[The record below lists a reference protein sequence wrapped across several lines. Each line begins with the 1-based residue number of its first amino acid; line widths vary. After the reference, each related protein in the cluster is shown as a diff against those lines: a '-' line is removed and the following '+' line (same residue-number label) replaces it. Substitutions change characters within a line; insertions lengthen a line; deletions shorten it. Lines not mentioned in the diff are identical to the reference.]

1 MKIFKPITLVAAYCL
16 VGCRLILACDF
27 LVSTACPYESLPPH
41 IRNLHARL
49 FYAAS
54 LAGLEWDE
62 EKEKNHFV
70 CAFVVYFKDGTHTEI
85 PIGEKLFPV
94 AEKSLVRKVARSQ
107 HVSLY
112 NEDWWVFYGS
122 EQPSFSSY
130 TTLMNLWTL
139 WHNQQKTLRG
149 DPRATDAE
157 NFYCML
163 KNPGKQFPST
173 KDAFLAILRT
183 YFYKFYNRCKQ
194 QAVGQIPPQTF
205 IRPTDGE
212 AWALWFL
219 HTYCKRI
226 ADLVKERQR
235 GRKILRIEFHGHTTQ
250 DMCPFGFAHMN
261 LLQWLANN
269 NPVGMDHC
277 FGNLR
282 FQLYIDG
289 NVPVT
294 TFISSALQFQDSSKS
309 WFHEFITPQEGY
321 RLQSVNQFRLLD
333 NSLLNY
339 TLCGEIPVSLVHR
352 WGALMPVFRLY
363 GNHHL
368 RFVKNPD
375 TRFMETQGS
384 TLLNA
389 LDLKTY
395 KNTSGQPNQFEVQNN
410 VDEKTFKYVY
420 VYFPASKTKMILEK
434 QKDKAFKLPY
444 VSGLLSTV
452 SSPLSNPRAKSPMQ
466 PTSRR

>member
-1 MKIFKPITLVAAYCL
+1 MFKFITLMAAYCL

-27 LVSTACPYESLPPH
+27 PVSATCSYESLSPH

-62 EKEKNHFV
+62 EKNHFV
-70 CAFVVYFKDGTHTEI
+70 CALVVYFKDGTHTEI
-85 PIGEKLFPV
+85 PVSEKLFPV
-94 AEKSLVRKVARSQ
+94 AEKSLMRKVAWAQ
-107 HVSLY
+107 HVPLY
-112 NEDWWVFYGS
+112 NEDWWVFFGS
-122 EQPSFSSY
+122 EQPSFSPC

-139 WHNQQKTLRG
+139 WYNQQKTLRG
-149 DPRATDAE
+149 DPKTIDAE

-163 KNPGKQFPST
+163 KNPGKQYPPT
-173 KDAFLAILRT
+173 QDAFLATLRT

-212 AWALWFL
+212 AWAIWFL

-226 ADLVKERQR
+226 ADLIKERKK
-235 GRKILRIEFHGHTTQ
+235 GRKILRMELHSHTTQ
-250 DMCPFGFAHMN
+250 DMCPFGFTHMN

-282 FQLYIDG
+282 FQLYVDG

-294 TFISSALQFQDSSKS
+294 FFISSALQFQDSSRL

-333 NSLLNY
+333 NRLLNY
-339 TLCGEIPVSLVHR
+339 TLCGEIPISRVNRL
-352 WGALMPVFRLY
+352 GALMPVFSLH
-363 GNHHL
+363 GNHRL
-368 RFVKNPD
+368 RFVQD
-375 TRFMETQGS
+375 LDARFMETQGG

-389 LDLKTY
+389 LDLKAY
-395 KNTSGQPNQFEVQNN
+395 KNTSGHPNQFEMQSHLSG
-410 VDEKTFKYVY
+410 TFKYVY
-420 VYFPASKTKMILEK
+420 TYFPSSNAKMIWERRE
-434 QKDKAFKLPY
+434 DKSFKSPY
-444 VSGLLSTV
+444 VPGLLSTV
-452 SSPLSNPRAKSPMQ
+452 SSMLSNARLDSSTQ
-466 PTSRR
+466 HTSGW